1 MSEKIQEDRDPMYSA
16 TPYDDA
22 FRTMEGECDDLLI
35 PLVNYF
41 FNESYDSDAVV
52 TRMRNEHFIENPDGS
67 EQKRITDSYFS
78 ITSKETIKKY
88 HLECES
94 SGYDQSILIR
104 IFEYTSQIA
113 LDDSEKGDQ
122 ILRVSFPHAGL
133 LLLKEEIS
141 APDSAKIIITTT
153 EGELFYHVPI
163 VKRSDIGLDELFEK
177 RLYFLIPFYILNYR
191 DRIDRLE
198 SDEKERE
205 DFIRT
210 YCEIRRRLESDL
222 EERKLTLFSF
232 GVIIESMRRVAFNV
246 TEGHGTVQEKVG
258 EMMGGQI
265 MELDWIKAWRKAEAE
280 GRAEGREEGRAE
292 GRAEGWAEGST
303 ETRTEDI
310 KIFISDK
317 REDNIPDDR
326 IKEKLMKHYNL
337 TGKEADGYLK
347 E

>member
-1 MSEKIQEDRDPMYSA
+1 MSEKIQEDRNPMYSA

-78 ITSKETIKKY
+78 ITSKEKIKKY
-88 HLECES
+88 L
-94 SGYDQSILIR
+94 
-104 IFEYTSQIA
+104 
-113 LDDSEKGDQ
+113 
-122 ILRVSFPHAGL
+122 
-133 LLLKEEIS
+133 
-141 APDSAKIIITTT
+141 
-153 EGELFYHVPI
+153 

-198 SDEKERE
+198 SDERERE
-205 DFIRT
+205 DFIGT
-210 YCEIRRRLESDL
+210 YSEIRRRLETDL

-246 TEGHGTVQEKVG
+246 TAGHETVQEKVG
-258 EMMGGQI
+258 DMMGGQI
-265 MELDWIKAWRKAEAE
+265 MELDWIKAWREAEAE
-280 GRAEGREEGRAE
+280 GRAEGR
-292 GRAEGWAEGST
+292 AEGST

-317 REDNIPDDR
+317 GEDNIPDDR

-337 TGKEADGYLK
+337 TVKEAEGYLNC
-347 E
+347 ELPG

>member
-1 MSEKIQEDRDPMYSA
+1 M
-16 TPYDDA
+16 
-22 FRTMEGECDDLLI
+22 
-35 PLVNYF
+35 
-41 FNESYDSDAVV
+41 
-52 TRMRNEHFIENPDGS
+52 
-67 EQKRITDSYFS
+67 
-78 ITSKETIKKY
+78 
-88 HLECES
+88 
-94 SGYDQSILIR
+94 
-104 IFEYTSQIA
+104 
-113 LDDSEKGDQ
+113 
-122 ILRVSFPHAGL
+122 
-133 LLLKEEIS
+133 
-141 APDSAKIIITTT
+141 
-153 EGELFYHVPI
+153 
-163 VKRSDIGLDELFEK
+163 DELFEK

-210 YCEIRRRLESDL
+210 YSEIRRRLDSDL

-280 GRAEGREEGRAE
+280 GRAEG
-292 GRAEGWAEGST
+292 ST

-337 TGKEADGYLK
+337 TGKEAEGYLK

>member
-1 MSEKIQEDRDPMYSA
+1 MDPLRPVEPAIYRLIRFMEKPLKSHINQFREFGLGKDTETELKLFGYFCLVTSEKM
-16 TPYDDA
+16 
-22 FRTMEGECDDLLI
+22 
-35 PLVNYF
+35 
-41 FNESYDSDAVV
+41 
-52 TRMRNEHFIENPDGS
+52 
-67 EQKRITDSYFS
+67 TD
-78 ITSKETIKKY
+78 
-88 HLECES
+88 
-94 SGYDQSILIR
+94 DQSILIR

-133 LLLKEEIS
+133 LLLKEERS
-141 APDSAKIIITTT
+141 APDGAKIIITTP
-153 EGELFYHVPI
+153 EGELSYHVPI

-198 SDEKERE
+198 SDERERE
-205 DFIRT
+205 DFIGT
-210 YCEIRRRLESDL
+210 YSEIRRRLETDL

-246 TEGHGTVQEKVG
+246 TAGHETVQEKVG
-258 EMMGGQI
+258 DMMGGQI
-265 MELDWIKAWRKAEAE
+265 MELDWIKAWREAEAE
-280 GRAEGREEGRAE
+280 GRAEGR
-292 GRAEGWAEGST
+292 AEGST

-337 TGKEADGYLK
+337 TVKEAEGYLNC
-347 E
+347 ELPG